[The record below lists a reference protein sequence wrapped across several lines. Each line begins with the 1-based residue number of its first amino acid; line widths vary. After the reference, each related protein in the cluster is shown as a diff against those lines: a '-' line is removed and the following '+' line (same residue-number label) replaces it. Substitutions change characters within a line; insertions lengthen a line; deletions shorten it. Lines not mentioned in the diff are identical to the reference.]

1 MFGSLTTEERVIL
14 REIIERLAAVAS
26 CLERVGERLADEEL
40 GRASLSLVRDG
51 DDA

>member
-1 MFGSLTTEERVIL
+1 MFES
-14 REIIERLAAVAS
+14 LAAVAS
-26 CLERVGERLADEEL
+26 HLERVGERLADEEP